1 MQTCFPRL
9 HRRWITIHLAGGVV
23 FTRFP
28 QRVHSVFGC
37 FLQPLCRLV
46 LSNGHEKAPVEGAG
60 GRRSNAVLEAHDIGN
75 GVEIGIEVGVEG
87 GVVVADGAV
96 GILEAVA
103 GQNADH
109 R

>member
-1 MQTCFPRL
+1 MKTCFPRL
-9 HRRWITIHLAGGVV
+9 HSRWKTIHLAGGVV
-23 FTRFP
+23 FTCFP

-46 LSNGHEKAPVEGAG
+46 LSNGHEKAPVG
-60 GRRSNAVLEAHDIGN
+60 GLEDVDGAVLEAHDIGN

-103 GQNADH
+103 GQNANH

>member
-1 MQTCFPRL
+1 MFSLVFHSVCIRFL
-9 HRRWITIHLAGGVV
+9 VV
-23 FTRFP
+23 FCSRFVGWFCP
-28 QRVHSVFGC
+28 MAMKKP
-37 FLQPLCRLV
+37 PL
-46 LSNGHEKAPVEGAG
+46 G
-60 GRRSNAVLEAHDIGN
+60 GLEDVDGAVLEAHDIGN